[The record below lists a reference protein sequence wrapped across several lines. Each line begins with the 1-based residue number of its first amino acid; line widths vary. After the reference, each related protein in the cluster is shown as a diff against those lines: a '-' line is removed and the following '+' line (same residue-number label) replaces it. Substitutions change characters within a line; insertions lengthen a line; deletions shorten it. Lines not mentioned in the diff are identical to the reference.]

1 MAAGGW
7 NFAEVWE
14 AVADTLP
21 DAPAQRHA
29 GSLWTWRQFD
39 ARADAIAAHLLA
51 TGFAEQDKVAQYLYN
66 GPEYLESVFA
76 AFKAGLAVVNT
87 NYRYTPDELTYLW
100 DNADV
105 VAVVFHGAFARA
117 LRRPSAPA
125 SRESARGCGSTTG
138 PVRAPTGRFRTSA
151 SPARGRGASPPR
163 GAVTAITSCCST
175 PAGRRGCRR
184 A

>member
-51 TGFAEQDKVAQYLYN
+51 TGFAEQDKLAQYLYN

-105 VAVVFHGAFARA
+105 GVVVFHGAFARHCDTV
-117 LRRPSAPA
+117 R
-125 SRESARGCGSTTG
+125 ARLPRIRAWLWVDDGTG
-138 PVRAPTGRFRTSA
+138 PCPDWAIPYERIA
-151 SPARGRGASPPR
+151 SPWPGRIAAR
-163 GAVTAITSCCST
+163 GAVTAITSCCCT